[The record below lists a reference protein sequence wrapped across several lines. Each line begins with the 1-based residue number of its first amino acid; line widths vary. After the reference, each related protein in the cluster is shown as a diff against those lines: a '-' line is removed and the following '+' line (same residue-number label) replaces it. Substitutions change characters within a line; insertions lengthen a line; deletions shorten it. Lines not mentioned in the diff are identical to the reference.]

1 MREGLWVAVDCGGLL
16 AVGSVG
22 LVSFVGAG
30 AEVWWLWAVGAVGWV
45 GCGAVR
51 TLGLGVVAGACLG
64 GCCGGCGCVGLVWAV
79 GLWVLW
85 GLGVVGCGLG
95 GCLKIRN
102 AFSKSSV
109 TEP

>member
-1 MREGLWVAVDCGGLL
+1 MVWGLWGLWVSVVLYELGCGVLWAAVREGLWVAVDCGGLL
-16 AVGSVG
+16 AVGCVG

-64 GCCGGCGCVGLVWAV
+64 
-79 GLWVLW
+79 
-85 GLGVVGCGLG
+85 
-95 GCLKIRN
+95 
-102 AFSKSSV
+102 
-109 TEP
+109 